1 MEICSYYMVK
11 CIFLFLISIIVMEA
25 IQNIEFI
32 RLVSAATVSIEELD
46 NAFDDFVK
54 SIASLCAENGSDS
67 QIYFRLN
74 YVRAILLKNRQRHT
88 HCQEI
93 IYATIE
99 YTESAIKWI
108 AEHLP
113 YSKNTIEKTCSA
125 VSSVEIP
132 RWTGN
137 AINLIELIYAC
148 HELKQFNNGEISLKS
163 LTEYVGKVF
172 GVDIKD
178 ASSYY
183 ARIRRRKDDER
194 TYFIDRIKEVL
205 LKKMERDD
213 DKLYK
218 RSK

>member
-1 MEICSYYMVK
+1 MEICFYIVK

-32 RLVSAATVSIEELD
+32 RLVSTATVSIEELD

-54 SIASLCAENGSDS
+54 SIASLCTGNEADS
-67 QIYFRLN
+67 RMYFQLN
-74 YVRAILLKNRQRHT
+74 YIRAILLKNRQRHA

-93 IYATIE
+93 IYAAIE

-108 AEHLP
+108 AERLP
-113 YSKNTIEKTCSA
+113 YSNTTIEKTFSA
-125 VSSVEIP
+125 VSSLETAS
-132 RWTGN
+132 WTGN

-148 HELKQFNNGEISLKS
+148 HELKQFNDGEISLKS
-163 LTEYVGKVF
+163 LTEYVGRVF